1 MKYEKLVNLDL
12 SKCKITST
20 GAAQIAKCL
29 KNKQKKLQVVLLSQ
43 NVLELKGAQAFADYF
58 RTYDT
63 LRSLT
68 VSTAALDS
76 EAMKILLD
84 LSPAYSLPGLANLWN
99 RA

>member
-1 MKYEKLVNLDL
+1 M
-12 SKCKITST
+12 
-20 GAAQIAKCL
+20 
-29 KNKQKKLQVVLLSQ
+29 VLLSQ

-76 EAMKILLD
+76 EAMKILLE
-84 LSPAYSLPGLANLWN
+84 SLQKSAESGNLN
-99 RA
+99 VLDISNNMCSSRKTNHSLCTLIKSAKNLT